1 MKKLCMSVCKTLP
14 GIALSV
20 LIALLACFLESLL
33 PIHVVGAAVIAMFIG
48 MILNACFKKTKILA
62 PGLRSSSFFAKR
74 VRKGRPHIECHE
86 GSSADSLEIS

>member
-33 PIHVVGAAVIAMFIG
+33 PTHVVGAAVIAMFIG

-62 PGLRSSSFFAKR
+62 SGLRSSFAKR

-86 GSSADSLEIS
+86 GSSVNSLEIS